1 MIDIVNRIV
10 DGLESLKGKYV
21 EISTA
26 KGSIASGIF
35 VNYHHKDYFYELLML
50 NGKNKKRVLLFYP
63 FSFKSEN
70 GVVTFDY
77 RLHNLRK
84 RCPVELVYN
93 VVGEHNHP
101 YLNNIVKIY
110 EVRPDTKLS

>member
-10 DGLESLKGKYV
+10 DGLESLKGKFV
-21 EISTA
+21 EISTSND
-26 KGSIASGIF
+26 SIARGILN
-35 VNYHHKDYFYELLML
+35 NYRHKDYFYEVLLL
-50 NGKNKKRVLLFYP
+50 NGKTKKLVLLYYP

-70 GVVTFDY
+70 GIVTFDY

-93 VVGEHNHP
+93 VIGEHNHP
-101 YLNNIVKIY
+101 FLNNIVKIY